1 MAKIFFLFKLGVLV
15 VFFNDCDKVSFN
27 ENIYCHPAALQF
39 ICADKE
45 QRSIKKKKK
54 NNSHI
59 TKLIFSFQKMR
70 NLQLMEMFLLG
81 FFALVINADTWE
93 KGGR

>member
-1 MAKIFFLFKLGVLV
+1 MIVTKYLLMRISIVT
-15 VFFNDCDKVSFN
+15 
-27 ENIYCHPAALQF
+27 LQL
-39 ICADKE
+39 CSSSVQTRNNAPL
-45 QRSIKKKKK
+45 KKKKK

-59 TKLIFSFQKMR
+59 TKLIFSFQKTR